1 MADMI
6 AAAVKAIS
14 DLTGSLRGI
23 ELPAAI
29 IIILMVVAFILWSSR
44 DKTAPSLAQSSMT
57 MATTLINRDEEKSD
71 MIMKLMT
78 EQNETKMKVVHLQNQ
93 MHQMEQRLEEAET
106 SRKNLSDEIVKLNL
120 RVVEL
125 TKEVDEER
133 EQKMK
138 LLLSIA
144 DLQRQLDQ
152 KDQEI
157 LGLRSQISDL
167 QVKKETIMDG
177 DESK

>member
-1 MADMI
+1 MSELI
-6 AAAVKAIS
+6 AAAVKAITE
-14 DLTGSLRGI
+14 LTGSLKGI
-23 ELPAAI
+23 ELPAAL

-44 DKTAPSLAQSSMT
+44 DKTAPNLAASSMT

-71 MIMKLMT
+71 MILKLMS
-78 EQNETKMKVVHLQNQ
+78 EQSDTRLKVVHLQNQ

-157 LGLRSQISDL
+157 LGLRSQMSDL
-167 QVKKETIMDG
+167 QVKTETIIDG
-177 DESK
+177 ELVK